1 MEQQNHG
8 LFWERSGEDGKWDI
22 KALVSW
28 DQYGITI
35 ASSVFKSVL
44 KSQWTRY
51 CKIFASPFPQ
61 TESWVCFFFIFFYF
75 FKLLRCETDFSVY
88 LAVFTCKMTKSGL
101 GGYLMGYGNVAHAL
115 ESLMLKVMCVVLPC
129 CQLSWRSSECIR
141 FSIKAHK
148 LIQTQRKVMMSWH
161 DVIMFMELSYWRSKL
176 KINTDCTLGLPDVAA
191 SGLYSEIW
199 RRRRIT
205 APCYSFA
212 HSYNHQIHAEWLTQW
227 INTLAPW
234 RFAETN
240 VWQTSPLLF
249 ARSGTVWEKPS
260 NNRRTYWT
268 IRAAR
273 IHICALL
280 KTRDTDSF
288 KAHTCVCSLLYN
300 NCSPMN

>member
-1 MEQQNHG
+1 MLTLILHGAVASWFILGKVWGRWEMGHQSFSLLAPVWYHHSIWCFQIRPEVSMYKVLQNFCFTHPP
-8 LFWERSGEDGKWDI
+8 DI
-22 KALVSW
+22 IL
-28 DQYGITI
+28 G
-35 ASSVFKSVL
+35 
-44 KSQWTRY
+44 
-51 CKIFASPFPQ
+51 
-61 TESWVCFFFIFFYF
+61 FFFFFTIF
-75 FKLLRCETDFSVY
+75 FKLLCCETDFSVY
-88 LAVFTCKMTKSGL
+88 LAVFTCRMTKSGL

-115 ESLMLKVMCVVLPC
+115 ESRMLKVMCVALPW

-141 FSIKAHK
+141 FSVKARK

-176 KINTDCTLGLPDVAA
+176 KINADCTLALPDVAA

-199 RRRRIT
+199 RRRIT

-212 HSYNHQIHAEWLTQW
+212 HSYNHHIHAEWLTRW

-240 VWQTSPLLF
+240 IWQTSPLLF

-268 IRAAR
+268 VRAAS

-280 KTRDTDSF
+280 ETRDTDSF
-288 KAHTCVCSLLYN
+288 KAHTCVFITV
-300 NCSPMN
+300 